1 MLDDRGEEIDLEIVD
16 AVGQLPDGRFDVWLR
31 DERRVITGDPT
42 AFEVWFEHVR
52 FKCTDD
58 VLLPKSFR

>member
-16 AVGQLPDGRFDVWLR
+16 AVGLLPDGRFDVWLK

-42 AFEVWFEHVR
+42 AFEVWIEHVR
-52 FKCTDD
+52 SKHAQD
-58 VLLPKSFR
+58 VLLPKSFE

>member
-16 AVGQLPDGRFDVWLR
+16 AVGQLPDGRYDVWLK

-42 AFEVWFEHVR
+42 AFEAWIEHVR
-52 FKCTDD
+52 SKRSDE
-58 VLLPKSFR
+58 VLLTRPFD